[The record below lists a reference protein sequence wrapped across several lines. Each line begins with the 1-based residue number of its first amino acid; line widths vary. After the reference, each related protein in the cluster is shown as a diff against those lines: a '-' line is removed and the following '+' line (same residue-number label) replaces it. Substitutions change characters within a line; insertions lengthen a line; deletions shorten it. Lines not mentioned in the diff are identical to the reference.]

1 LIHINALGTASG
13 HIFRIAD
20 HRFIREVLLMTTL
33 MPWTSV
39 EIGDLD
45 VFAPALPSLVVYTW
59 YVDGEP
65 ESTVTYFWQDED
77 TGMVHHELLFMEPV
91 TFEEALAWAEQHA
104 PKRKIKRIHVK
115 HTRSPKPASGKT
127 AAKPPAKLHAARR
140 KRHGAG
146 KRQTAKAGKRGRK
159 RARAA
164 A

>member
-1 LIHINALGTASG
+1 MST
-13 HIFRIAD
+13 
-20 HRFIREVLLMTTL
+20 LL
-33 MPWTSV
+33 PWTSV

-65 ESTVTYFWQDED
+65 ESTVTYFWQDAD
-77 TGMVHHELLFMEPV
+77 TGMVHHELLFMEPA

-115 HTRSPKPASGKT
+115 HTRSPKPAGGK
-127 AAKPPAKLHAARR
+127 AKAKPTAKLQAARR
-140 KRHGAG
+140 KRRSIG
-146 KRQTAKAGKRGRK
+146 KRRTATAGKRGRR